1 MSRSPQGNYPD
12 LSHSVADHPTFKAIF
27 ADAELR
33 AESGQG
39 APSRLIGPGWRR
51 RDRG

>member
-12 LSHSVADHPTFKAIF
+12 LSHSVADHPTFKAKF
-27 ADAELR
+27 AYTEQR
-33 AESGQG
+33 AESDQG
-39 APSRLIGPGWRR
+39 APSRLIGTGWRR